1 MEHTRKKLLLFI
13 IIAAVL
19 FSSHFSSVVYAQEE
33 SLFSASLQIQSF
45 MRGIA
50 QKVSGVLPFS
60 SDRENY
66 KEKYFKLLRE
76 FSQLKLTQQELSEGD
91 ITKAIKERFPKSVLV
106 RPIKTAGF
114 GVVYINAYSGAQI
127 GDIVV
132 DDHLVLVGRVGR
144 ISKNF
149 IEVWTLDYPG
159 IEFNVGDTDG
169 KFLGVGRTTGLGYIE
184 ISLVET
190 KEKIAAEDM
199 LVATYG
205 NDKIFPPNFLFGRID
220 KVVRK
225 GYAGSATIEPIAN
238 ISALSYFVL
247 K

>member
-1 MEHTRKKLLLFI
+1 MEHIRKKLLFFITGAAILF
-13 IIAAVL
+13 
-19 FSSHFSSVVYAQEE
+19 FSHFSPIVYAQEE

-45 MRGIA
+45 VRGIA
-50 QKVSGVLPFS
+50 QKVSDALPFS
-60 SDRENY
+60 DNHENY

-76 FSQLKLTQQELSEGD
+76 FSQLKLTQQEFSEGD
-91 ITKAIKERFPKSVLV
+91 MTKAMKERFPKSVLV

-114 GVVYINAYSGAQI
+114 GIVYITAYPSARI

-132 DDHLVLVGRVGR
+132 DDRLVLVGRVGR

-169 KFLGVGRTTGLGYIE
+169 RFLGVGRTTGLGYVE

-190 KEKIAAEDM
+190 KEKIAEEDM
-199 LVATYG
+199 LVSTYG
-205 NDKIFPPNFLFGRID
+205 NDKIFPSNFLFGRID

-225 GYAGSATIEPIAN
+225 GYAGSATIEPMAN

>member
-1 MEHTRKKLLLFI
+1 MQEIRKKLFFI
-13 IIAAVL
+13 IGIAIIL
-19 FSSHFSSVVYAQEE
+19 FSFHQSVFVYAQEE
-33 SLFSASLQIQSF
+33 KLFSASLQLQALMHGVI
-45 MRGIA
+45 
-50 QKVSGVLPFS
+50 QKVTDALPFS
-60 SDRENY
+60 TNKENY

-91 ITKAIKERFPKSVLV
+91 IAQAIKERFPKSVPV

-114 GVVYINAYSGAQI
+114 GIVYIQTYTGAQI
-127 GDIVV
+127 GDMIV
-132 DDHLVLVGRVGR
+132 DDHLVLVGKVGR
-144 ISKNF
+144 ITKNF

-159 IEFNVGDTDG
+159 IEFNVADTAG

-190 KEKIAAEDM
+190 KEKIASEDM

-205 NDKIFPPNFLFGRID
+205 NDKIFPANFLFGRID
-220 KVVRK
+220 RVVRK
-225 GYAGSATIEPIAN
+225 GYSGSATIEPMAN
-238 ISALSYFVL
+238 ISAASYFVL